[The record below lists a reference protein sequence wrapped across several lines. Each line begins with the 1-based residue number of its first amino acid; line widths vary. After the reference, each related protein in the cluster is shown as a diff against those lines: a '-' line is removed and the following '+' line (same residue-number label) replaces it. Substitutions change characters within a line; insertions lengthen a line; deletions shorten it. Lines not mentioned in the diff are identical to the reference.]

1 MANRFPTPNDRPTCV
16 RKSRKDCLQPEG
28 SPFRRKLLEEGF
40 SAAFPPWIVHAP
52 AMDGKIRIHRFMVG
66 FFPDHENQ
74 SKSAVPS
81 LSGFKSVMPP
91 RRSAATGRSR
101 SGVLPCGGNVGNR
114 ITLGGVCLKKGDETP
129 QSPLLSFVSEYIQ
142 GVVRETDHMVFH
154 DFLTEILAKTPML
167 VDRISVTSV
176 CIFPS
181 INPGFKKTQA
191 GKAAALLEGS
201 ARTQSSTIS
210 RCCSAES

>member
-1 MANRFPTPNDRPTCV
+1 MRLRWMARYAFTALWLD
-16 RKSRKDCLQPEG
+16 S
-28 SPFRRKLLEEGF
+28 FRTT
-40 SAAFPPWIVHAP
+40 
-52 AMDGKIRIHRFMVG
+52 KIKAN
-66 FFPDHENQ
+66 P
-74 SKSAVPS
+74 PS
-81 LSGFKSVMPP
+81 LLCPVSENIILSF
-91 RRSAATGRSR
+91 RSDATGRSR

-114 ITLGGVCLKKGDETP
+114 ITLGGLCLKKRDETP